1 MGKTNLFIGIYD
13 FVSIFLT
20 GFPHLK
26 SLFMSRWGN
35 RVCAG
40 CDEELPKDEFSRTQ
54 WRKGVGFSRCEEC
67 VREGVKIDDG
77 GFGTMRYNNFTSVE
91 IDMDEIFAHGSF
103 KTCYLGEYTGGERTG
118 QKCVAKCMHGTEGD
132 YDYYNYDQE
141 DVDDIFA
148 TDLDAVEQAR
158 RILVQW
164 NNLEISNFM
173 FRLNAPEVIQYEG
186 TVFLLEPYIEDFIK
200 FNSNTGWV
208 RRGGRPGGL
217 TELMQALSHYSY
229 HVSSGQFLLCDLQG
243 GVSRNRVTLTDPVIH
258 SRHNRFGA
266 TDLGPDGMS
275 SFFYYHKCNRFCR
288 DSWSKPRN
296 PRPIYRVTSHTSA
309 A

>member
-1 MGKTNLFIGIYD
+1 
-13 FVSIFLT
+13 
-20 GFPHLK
+20 
-26 SLFMSRWGN
+26 MSRWGN

-40 CDEELPKDEFSRTQ
+40 CDEELRKDEFSTTQ

-77 GFGTMRYNNFTSVE
+77 GFGTMRYNNYKSAKIYNTKV
-91 IDMDEIFAHGSF
+91 FAHGSF

-118 QKCVAKCMHGTEGD
+118 QKCVAKCMHGTQGHCNLPYYDEDEGK
-132 YDYYNYDQE
+132 E
-141 DVDDIFA
+141 VFKA
-148 TDLDAVEQAR
+148 DLDAVEQAR

-164 NNLEISNFM
+164 NNLKLTNFM

-186 TVFLLEPYIEDFIK
+186 TIFLLEPYIEDFTK

-208 RRGGRPGGL
+208 RGGGQPGGL

-243 GVSRNRVTLTDPVIH
+243 GVSRNCVTLTDPVMH

-266 TDLGPDGMS
+266 TDLGPNGMS
-275 SFFYYHKCNRFCR
+275 SFFFYHECNRYCS
-288 DSWSKPRN
+288 DSWSEPRD
-296 PRPIYRVTSHTSA
+296 PQPIFRVTNHTTA
-309 A
+309 M